1 MVTATME
8 LLAEL
13 DAAEGWPA
21 ERWAA
26 ILDRTAKLFLSSL
39 EGLSAHQIDLF
50 DNVLVRLMHRVDLRS
65 LTSLSL
71 KLSEAKSAL
80 PQVTRRLAFD
90 ENESV
95 SIPVLKSRG
104 ITQELLLDVVQ
115 SRGPGH
121 CLAIASRA
129 SIDPRLSEALAQ
141 CRHSPVHH
149 ALAENRG
156 ARISEAGWARLVELG
171 AGDIELGGKLA
182 RRSDIPDP
190 LKRKLHAKLEDARM
204 RLLHARPRVVREQ
217 IEGTVAAKAATGTLP
232 EPEPSDL
239 ARVQATMVEL
249 NRKGKLKDSTIN
261 RFAAGREYVEVA
273 AALALLTGSP
283 FEVIRAMIA
292 GDKVE
297 GLVLACKAARLT
309 WGTTGMIVKN
319 RPGMPALSAGELEK
333 ARETFES
340 FCLSAAQLT
349 VRF

>member
-1 MVTATME
+1 ME
-8 LLAEL
+8 LFAEL
-13 DAAEGWPA
+13 DATEGWPP

-26 ILDRTAKLFLSSL
+26 ILERIAKLFLCSL
-39 EGLSAHQIDLF
+39 DSLSAHQVDLF
-50 DNVLVRLMHRVDLRS
+50 DNVFVRLTHRVDTPS
-65 LTSLSL
+65 LATLSR
-71 KLSEAKSAL
+71 KLSEATRTL
-80 PQVTRRLAFD
+80 PQVTRRLALD

-95 SIPVLKSRG
+95 AIPMLKSRD
-104 ITQELLLDVVQ
+104 IAQALLLEAVQ
-115 SRGPGH
+115 SCGSGH
-121 CLAIASRA
+121 RLAIASRT
-129 SIDPRLSEALAQ
+129 SINPPVSEALVQ
-141 CRHSPVHH
+141 CGPSPVHH

-156 ARISEAGWARLVELG
+156 AKMSEAGWARLVELG
-171 AGDIELGGKLA
+171 GGDIDLGGKLA
-182 RRSDIPDP
+182 RRTDIPAP

-204 RLLHARPRVVREQ
+204 RALHARPRVVREQ

-232 EPEPSDL
+232 DPEPSDL
-239 ARVQATMVEL
+239 ARVQATMLEL

-283 FEVIRAMIA
+283 IEVIRALIA

-309 WGTTGMIVKN
+309 WATTGMIVKN

-333 ARETFES
+333 AKETFES